1 MKSKARFISVLAAA
15 LMVYSLPAF
24 GAGGEKGQDPGQG
37 LVGQKDEC
45 LLVARDCSSDS
56 INARVD
62 RIEREISKG
71 TAVYTDSELNKLQQ
85 ELKDAVRIQQ
95 IYNNHFPPV
104 SI

>member
-1 MKSKARFISVLAAA
+1 MKSKARFVSVLAAA
-15 LMVYSLPAF
+15 VMVYSLSAF
-24 GAGGEKGQDPGQG
+24 GAGAEKGQDSGQG

-45 LLVARDCSSDS
+45 LLVARDCGSDS
-56 INARVD
+56 INARVE

-71 TAVYTDSELNKLQQ
+71 TAVYTDSEMGKLQQ

>member
-1 MKSKARFISVLAAA
+1 MKSKARFVSVLAAA
-15 LMVYSLPAF
+15 VMAYSLSAF
-24 GAGGEKGQDPGQG
+24 GAGVEKGQDPGQG
-37 LVGQKDEC
+37 SVGQKDEC

-56 INARVD
+56 INARVE

-71 TAVYTDSELNKLQQ
+71 TAVYTDSEMDKLQQ
-85 ELKDAVRIQQ
+85 ELQDAVRIQQ

>member
-1 MKSKARFISVLAAA
+1 MKSKSRFISVLAAA

-45 LLVARDCSSDS
+45 LLVARDCASDS
-56 INARVD
+56 INAWVE

-71 TAVYTDSELNKLQQ
+71 TAVYTDSELNKLKQ